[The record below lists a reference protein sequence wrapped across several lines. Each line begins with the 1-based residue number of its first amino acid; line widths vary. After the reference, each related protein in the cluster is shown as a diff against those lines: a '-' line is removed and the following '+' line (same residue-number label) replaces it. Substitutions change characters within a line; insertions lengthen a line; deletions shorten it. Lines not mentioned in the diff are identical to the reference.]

1 MLKNCKIGVS
11 LDIASKEFYVKLLDN
26 VIAKVSRQT
35 AVTGDRVLE
44 LRPNLVYDTKN
55 TIMTNLSQIAKTLN
69 REASHFARF
78 LLKETG
84 RAGSVMDDKL
94 MIQGKMTAEET
105 KKLLDLYIKEF
116 VRCPVCNGIDTRI
129 VSQKRF
135 RFLVCDA
142 CGAKSPVRR
151 I

>member
-1 MLKNCKIGVS
+1 MLKIYRVGVD
-11 LDIASKEFYVKLLDN
+11 LDITSKEFYIKLLDN
-26 VIAKVSRQT
+26 VMLKVSRERT
-35 AVTGDRVLE
+35 VTGDRVLE

-55 TIMTNLSQIAKTLN
+55 TIITNINQLAKTLN
-69 REASHFARF
+69 REPSHFARF

-84 RAGSVMDDKL
+84 RAGSVTDDKL
-94 MIQGKMTAEET
+94 IIQGKMTSEET
-105 KKLLDLYIKEF
+105 KRLLDLYIKEF

-129 VSQKRF
+129 ISQKRF
-135 RFLVCDA
+135 RFLICDT